1 MLLSTTR
8 SSPTT
13 LIAKEDLTMTI
24 GEHTATIAKKGESLT
39 LLYEHD
45 GFLEVQASDGTSFY
59 TGNDKVVRAS

>member
-8 SSPTT
+8 SSPTILT
-13 LIAKEDLTMTI
+13 AKEDLTMVI
-24 GEHTATIAKKGESLT
+24 GEHTATLAQKGEQVT

-59 TGNDKVVRAS
+59 TTNDKVVRAS